1 VTGVLKLKD
10 PNGDVE
16 LLSKNERLAVP
27 VERETVY
34 SKLALQ
40 LIDVYDSASDCI
52 GP

>member
-1 VTGVLKLKD
+1 MEFKD
-10 PNGDVE
+10 PNGDAK
-16 LLSKNERLAVP
+16 LLSRNERLTVP

-40 LIDVYDSASDCI
+40 SIDVYDSASDCI